1 VSKLVKQ
8 LEKLARGMDQPP
20 MGFGFHAAQA
30 KTPAL
35 LTLCL
40 LDKENPKA
48 AAAAASAGADF
59 IAVPISPDNLKD
71 ASTILKAEHATCGAF
86 CQNLSAEHLPALK
99 KAGCDFVV
107 FEPQQAP
114 MAALRDEDDEGI
126 GKVLVLDGLMEDSLA
141 ATAEQLNVD
150 AVLLDIGDPPL
161 TVQRIMVFQ
170 RTAGLTSKPVL
181 AVVPVTLSSA
191 EVEVLRDMGVQGL
204 VVRVKD
210 VKSAEAIA
218 NLRKTADG
226 LAPPKKKRLKAT
238 AILPKITVRAAAED
252 DEEEEEEGDE

>member
-8 LEKLARGMDQPP
+8 LEKLARGTDQPP
-20 MGFGFHAAQA
+20 MGFGFHAAQT

-59 IAVPISPDNLKD
+59 IVIPMSPDNLKD
-71 ASTILKAEHATCGAF
+71 AAAILKTESATCGAF
-86 CQNLSAEHLPALK
+86 CQNLSAEHLPTLK
-99 KAGCDFVV
+99 KAGCDFLV

-114 MAALRDEDDEGI
+114 MAALRDEDDEGM
-126 GKVLVLDGLMEDSLA
+126 GKVLVLDSLMEDSLA

-161 TVQRIMVFQ
+161 TIQQVMVFQ

-191 EVEVLRDMGVQGL
+191 EVEVLRDLGVQGL

-210 VKSAEAIA
+210 VKTAEAIA

-226 LAPPKKKRLKAT
+226 IAPPKKKKMKAT
-238 AILPKITVRAAAED
+238 AILPKVSMRAAAEE
-252 DEEEEEEGDE
+252 DEEEEEEDD